1 MVEIIAKMSL
11 APSIGNVIKNSYIE
25 VLINDKNMIY
35 ELVFE
40 GRELLNYERMTY
52 LYKEVFFISFTIL
65 FFIFFCIPLLIILVM
80 YYKLKY

>member
-65 FFIFFCIPLLIILVM
+65 FFYIFLYTIVNYLSNVL
-80 YYKLKY
+80 